1 MVIHTDVL
9 RFTFHY
15 LCIVFQSLNFGQRGF
30 YKSLYLR
37 SRRHN
42 CSTSNSMGL
51 QTLYSIYIPAA
62 HIILDPLVGN
72 LCSGSATLESV
83 TYRKKVIKKK
93 KNQWI
98 KKKIPFRSIKS

>member
-1 MVIHTDVL
+1 
-9 RFTFHY
+9 
-15 LCIVFQSLNFGQRGF
+15 
-30 YKSLYLR
+30 
-37 SRRHN
+37 
-42 CSTSNSMGL
+42 MGL

-93 KNQWI
+93 K
-98 KKKIPFRSIKS
+98 KSVDKEKNTF